1 MQEQIQKQHLV
12 EHHQNHQQDQWQ
24 QLWDLFQWYYVLETF
39 RKLEEQIGNF
49 FGEFENELNS
59 TYRNRGPS

>member
-1 MQEQIQKQHLV
+1 L
-12 EHHQNHQQDQWQ
+12 QNGKNVIKKSLLATINKINDNNFGIKFN
-24 QLWDLFQWYYVLETF
+24 DIMLETF

-59 TYRNRGPS
+59 TYRNRAPS

>member
-1 MQEQIQKQHLV
+1 
-12 EHHQNHQQDQWQ
+12 
-24 QLWDLFQWYYVLETF
+24 LETF